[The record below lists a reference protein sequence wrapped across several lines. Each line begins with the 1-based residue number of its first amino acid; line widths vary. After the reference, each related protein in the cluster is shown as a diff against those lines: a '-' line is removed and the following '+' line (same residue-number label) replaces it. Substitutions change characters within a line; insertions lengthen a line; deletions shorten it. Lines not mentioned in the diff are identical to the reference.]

1 MRPTYNETKAV
12 SRAGRSQEEIMGR
25 ICCERMAVLSG
36 FCCEHRAILEIAT
49 PYPGGQFIG
58 RPPST

>member
-1 MRPTYNETKAV
+1 MRQKLHRVRDEAKK
-12 SRAGRSQEEIMGR
+12 RMGR
-25 ICCERMAVLSG
+25 ICCERMAVLNG
-36 FCCEHRAILEIAT
+36 FCCE